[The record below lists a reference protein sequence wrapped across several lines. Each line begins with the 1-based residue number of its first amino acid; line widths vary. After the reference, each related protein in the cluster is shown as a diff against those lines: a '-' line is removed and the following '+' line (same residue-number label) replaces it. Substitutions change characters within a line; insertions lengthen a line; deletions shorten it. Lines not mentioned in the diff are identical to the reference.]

1 MLAAAPATDPPVD
14 LAAVRFTFADDFSAL
29 QAQLG
34 DLMGIP
40 LEAEHADSSSDAT
53 ACAQE
58 QLTSAGLAYIACDSG
73 LPTFVASPDGQ
84 YHWAWLG
91 DRLAAWIGSA
101 INPPDIALAT
111 NLPVCV
117 GPAPGRASA
126 CPLRANTPVAGFL
139 PVSGATDTYVF
150 NVVDSA
156 DYTIDLSNLPAD
168 YDLYLADSNGT
179 LLSQSVQEGVVP
191 ERIEQTL
198 QAGTYYVYVNVDP
211 ERDADPTNPY
221 TLRLSYGA
229 S

>member
-1 MLAAAPATDPPVD
+1 MPAAAPATDPPAD
-14 LAAVRFTFADDFSAL
+14 LAAVSFAFADDFSAL

-40 LEAEHADSSSDAT
+40 LEAEHQDSSSDAT
-53 ACAQE
+53 NCGQE
-58 QLTSAGLAYIACDSG
+58 QLTSAGLAYIACDTG

-126 CPLRANTPVAGFL
+126 CPLRVDTPVAGFL
-139 PVSGATDTYVF
+139 STSGATDTYAF
-150 NVVDSA
+150 NVGDSA

-179 LLSQSVQEGVVP
+179 LISQSAQEGVVP
-191 ERIEQTL
+191 EHIEQSL
-198 QAGTYYVYVNVDP
+198 QPGTYYVYVHVDA
-211 ERDADPTNPY
+211 ERDADPMNAY

>member
-1 MLAAAPATDPPVD
+1 MLAAAPATDPS
-14 LAAVRFTFADDFSAL
+14 AALVAESFAFADDFSAL

-40 LEAEHADSSSDAT
+40 LEAEHQDSSSDAT
-53 ACAQE
+53 ACVQE
-58 QLTSAGLAYIACDSG
+58 QLTSAGLAYVACDSG
-73 LPTFVASPDGQ
+73 LPSFVASPDGQ

-101 INPPDIALAT
+101 IDPPDSALAT

-117 GPAPGRASA
+117 GPAPTRSTA
-126 CPLRANTPVAGFL
+126 CPLRADTPVAGFL
-139 PVSGATDTYVF
+139 PTPGSTDTYVF
-150 NVVDSA
+150 SVNDA
-156 DYTIDLSNLPAD
+156 TDYTIDLSNLPAD
-168 YDLYLADSNGT
+168 YDLYLADDNGT

-191 ERIEQTL
+191 ERIEESL
-198 QAGTYYVYVNVDP
+198 QAGTYYVYVSVDP
-211 ERDADPTNPY
+211 DREADPTSPY